1 MTITRTSE
9 RQAESCDLLIVNGY
23 VISMDSERTIYPRG
37 AIAISGRNIV
47 AVGDEADV
55 TARFRVTRT
64 LDAQG
69 GPVHPGFVDCHVHLM
84 LTARGAF
91 PDTLPFERS
100 TFFYTQ
106 WRNALD
112 PEEEYEACLLSCLE
126 LINNGVTCFME
137 AGTVLEPDVAAA
149 AAEAVGIRGLLGD
162 PYLWDVEGL
171 SKEASIKRAP
181 VNRARAL
188 KLLGGQLKRN
198 TNPHTLVR
206 GYVALNGDGTA
217 SDELMKAAKE
227 CADRAGVVLSQHQSF
242 SLSDVQV
249 DDKRFGEHAFVHF
262 DRIGVLGKNC
272 TFTHVNVLR
281 EDEVPRVVGSG
292 MSITWCP
299 SSCMVWGI
307 GGTFRGRHAELHR
320 GGTTIALGSDSAN
333 SCGRFDPSF
342 QACLAV
348 LTAKEKSR
356 NRHMLTFEDGLE
368 MATVAGAR
376 AAGLADMMGSL
387 EPGKR
392 ADIVIR
398 SVVLPEAQPG
408 LDAVQSLIFSA
419 GSKSVDTVLVD
430 GQIVLKDGRSTRMD
444 EDAAYCRARLSAR
457 RLLDKIGFHREYA
470 WPSRGRA

>member
-1 MTITRTSE
+1 MTAALPNN
-9 RQAESCDLLIVNGY
+9 RQVDSCDLLIVNGC
-23 VISMDSERTIYPRG
+23 VIAMDPQRTIYPRG
-37 AIAISGRNIV
+37 AIAISGRHIV
-47 AVGDEADV
+47 AVGAESDV
-55 TARFRVTRT
+55 TARYRAARI
-64 LDAQG
+64 LDARG

-112 PEEEYEACLLSCLE
+112 PAEEYEACLLSCLE
-126 LINNGVTCFME
+126 LLNNGVTCFME

-149 AAEAVGIRGLLGD
+149 AVKAVGIRGLLGD
-162 PYLWDVEGL
+162 PYLWDVGGL

-181 VNRARAL
+181 VDRARAL
-188 KLLGGQLKRN
+188 KLLGGQLGRN
-198 TNPHTLVR
+198 RDPHALVR
-206 GYVALNGDGTA
+206 GYVVLNGDGTA

-227 CADRAGVVLSQHQSF
+227 CADGAGVVLSQHQSF

-249 DDKRFGEHAFVHF
+249 DDERFGEHAFVHF
-262 DRIGVLGKNC
+262 ERIGVLGKNC

-281 EDEVPRVVGSG
+281 EDELPRVVESG

-320 GGTTIALGSDSAN
+320 DGTAIALGSDSAN

-348 LTAKEKSR
+348 LTAKEKSQD
-356 NRHMLTFEDGLE
+356 RHMLTFEDGLE

-376 AAGLADMMGSL
+376 AAGLADMMGSF
-387 EPGKR
+387 EAGKR

-398 SVVLPEAQPG
+398 SVALPEAQPG

-419 GSKSVDTVLVD
+419 GSKSVDTVIVD
-430 GQIVLKDGRSTRMD
+430 GQIVLKDGRSTRVD
-444 EDAAYCRARLSAR
+444 EEAAYCRARQSAR
-457 RLLDKIGFHREYA
+457 RLLDKVGFHREYT
-470 WPSRGRA
+470 WPSRGR